1 MRLELSSRSDLAL
14 RSLRVLSREE
24 RIPRSVLAEA
34 VDTTPD
40 FLARVMAPLVAR
52 GWVESR
58 PGVAG
63 GYLLAVPLVTVTMR
77 DLIETMEGPIDSG
90 QCALR
95 GGPCA
100 EAERCALH
108 APWTRARDALVAELD
123 SISLESA

>member
-14 RSLRVLSREE
+14 RSMRALSLDE
-24 RIPRSVLAEA
+24 RTPRSVLAEE
-34 VDTTPD
+34 VETTPD

-63 GYLLAVPLVTVTMR
+63 GYLLVVPLADVTMR
-77 DLIETMEGPIDSG
+77 DLIEAVEGPIDTG

-100 EAERCALH
+100 VEQRCALH
-108 APWTRARDALVAELD
+108 VPWTRARDALVAELE